1 MKFENMINKII
12 NCDCYQMIKNIPDK
26 SIDCVYVD
34 IPYLVKNMI
43 SGTGTIKKL
52 SGFTKDNCKRK
63 EKRRN
68 TFEELAK
75 IMDGIDYLIFN
86 EFNRIM
92 KKVNIYIWCSK
103 EQIYEIMKYFVE
115 NKQCTFEILVWCKN
129 NPTPF
134 CNNTWLPDVE
144 YCLYF
149 RESGVKLNDGYELK
163 SKWYISPI
171 NKSDKYLYNHP
182 TIKPLE
188 LVKRHILHTTQPND
202 IVLDCFCGS
211 GTTCVACKETGR
223 RFIGMEINKE
233 YYDIA
238 QKRINGIMA
247 NGQMFMMFNDKGEPL
262 ND

>member
-1 MKFENMINKII
+1 MQFEDMINKVI
-12 NCDCYQMIKNIPDK
+12 NCDCYEMIKNIPDK
-26 SIDCVYVD
+26 SIDCIYVD

-43 SGTGTIKKL
+43 SGTGNIKKL
-52 SGFTKDNCKRK
+52 SGFTKDSYGRKLKRK
-63 EKRRN
+63 N

-75 IMDGIDYLIFN
+75 IMDGIDYSIFN
-86 EFNRIM
+86 EFYRIM
-92 KKVNIYIWCSK
+92 KKINVYIWCSK
-103 EQIYEIMKYFVE
+103 EQIFEIMKYFIE
-115 NKQCTFEILVWCKN
+115 RKKCIFEILVWCKN

-149 RESGVKLNDGYELK
+149 RENGVKLNDGYELK
-163 SKWYISPI
+163 SKWYVSPI
-171 NKSDKYLYNHP
+171 NKIDKDLYNHP
-182 TIKPLE
+182 TIKPLD

-223 RFIGMEINKE
+223 RYIGMEINKE

-238 QKRINGIMA
+238 QKRLNGMTA
-247 NGQMFMMFNDKGEPL
+247 YGQTSIFTDFDSLEKGE
-262 ND
+262 